1 MNPLMERRARGEVI
15 TLRDKAETMES
26 EAEVQGW
33 LAEARRNGDADAI
46 DAGLHRL
53 KQLGARR

>member
-1 MNPLMERRARGEVI
+1 MNPLLQKRARGETI

-33 LAEARRNGDADAI
+33 LAEARRNQDAAAI
-46 DAGLHRL
+46 DAGMHRL